1 MKLNIVLAIPALLG
15 ALLLTACGEKAE
27 QATDAAAGA
36 ATEAVQDAA
45 TATTDAA
52 ATAVEAAPAA
62 AEAGGYVP
70 TAEELVPGVTMTQ
83 EEIDKQYAE
92 ARANTPVAVVPGEEA
107 APAK

>member
-1 MKLNIVLAIPALLG
+1 MQVKSIFVIPALLG

-52 ATAVEAAPAA
+52 KDAATAVVEAVPAAAEPGGYVPTPEELIPGETRPVEAAPAA
-62 AEAGGYVP
+62 NEP
-70 TAEELVPGVTMTQ
+70 
-83 EEIDKQYAE
+83 
-92 ARANTPVAVVPGEEA
+92 
-107 APAK
+107 APAPATN